1 MTKRMILPL
10 LFGLIG
16 TMILISLGTWQMRRL
31 EWKEGVLAA
40 IEARIDAPAQALP
53 AAPTENTDQYL
64 PVAVT
69 GKVGDD
75 VIRVLVSRKFHGAG
89 YLIISPL
96 VLEDRT
102 ILLDRGFM
110 KVDASVPTAPTGE
123 VTITGNLLWPDDT
136 NSSTPD
142 PDVADRLWFSR
153 DLAALSGELG
163 TEPVLVVARE
173 TSFNDAPVS
182 PLPVDTVGIPN
193 DHLQYAITWFS
204 LAAVWL
210 GMTMFLLWRIR
221 QKTE

>member
-10 LFGLIG
+10 LFGLVG
-16 TMILISLGTWQMRRL
+16 VMILVSLGTWQLRRL

-40 IEARIDAPAQALP
+40 IEVRIDARAEALP
-53 AAPTENTDQYL
+53 DAPNEDADQYL
-64 PVAVT
+64 PVVVT
-69 GKVGDD
+69 GEVGEDF
-75 VIRVLVSRKFHGAG
+75 IRVLVSRKFHGAG

-96 VLEDRT
+96 NLGNRSV
-102 ILLDRGFM
+102 LLDRGFI
-110 KVDASVPTAPTGE
+110 KIDATVPEAPMGE
-123 VTITGNLLWPDDT
+123 VNITGNLLWPDDT
-136 NSSTPD
+136 NSSTPN
-142 PDVADRLWFSR
+142 PDMADRLWFSR
-153 DLAALSGELG
+153 DLAALSAELG

-173 TSFNDAPVS
+173 TSFDDTPVS